1 MSRKRSWCFTYFPT
15 NDRDEIWFQQLGK
28 KKGVRYMIVGIETC
42 PKTDKIH
49 YQGYISYKNAK
60 TFKQTKKWFQ
70 LDKIHLEEAKGNDLH
85 NQAYCSKDSNLLV
98 EIGEPIKQ
106 GKRSDIQIAK
116 DIVKE
121 TQSMSKVLEEVNNYQ
136 ACRHAELY
144 LKYKERKRPVAS
156 IEVIWIYGSSGKGK
170 TRKVYDDNK
179 DIDIFT
185 PVNYKWWEGYDGH
198 KVVLIDDIRR
208 DFCKFHELIKLLDIY
223 PFRVETKGGSRQ
235 VQFNKIYITA
245 PYSPTDM
252 WCNRTEEDIYQL
264 TRRITHTIDIDS
276 V

>member
-15 NDRDEIWFQQLGK
+15 NDRDELWFRELGK
-28 KKGVRYMIVGIETC
+28 SKGVRYMIVGVETC

-60 TFKQTKKWFQ
+60 TFKQTKKWFK
-70 LDKIHLEEAKGNDLH
+70 LDRIHIEEAKGNDFH
-85 NQAYCSKDSNLLV
+85 NQTYCSKDGNLLM

-106 GKRSDIQIAK
+106 GKRSDIQVAK

-144 LKYKERKRPVAS
+144 LKYNEKKRPVAP

-179 DIDIFT
+179 DVDIYT

-198 KVVLIDDIRR
+198 KVVLIDDMRR
-208 DFCKFHELIKLLDIY
+208 DFCKFHELIKMLDIY

-252 WCNRTEEDIYQL
+252 WYNRTEEDIYQL